1 MTAPRFIQN
10 FSQCRALVISRDSRA
25 IDALDVTLP
34 KLGLGVVQVPPGE
47 DGAMLSAEGLDP
59 ERDILIVDGDLHRPL
74 LWPNASPCELPPVPV
89 VGMVG
94 VEAPSRLKALM
105 QIGSTAFIAKPVHGA
120 TVFSALVLGVNEHAR
135 KRQLLADIAGHEQRR
150 RQRRFVIKAVV
161 QIVTAEKVS
170 DEIAYDR
177 LRRESMRARMSV
189 EAFSEMLVQRWAGE
203 KGPGPLPLQMTGE

>member
-1 MTAPRFIQN
+1 VSAPRFIQN

-25 IDALDVTLP
+25 IDTLDVTLP
-34 KLGLGVVQVPPGE
+34 KLGLSVVHVPLGE

-59 ERDILIVDGDLHRPL
+59 ERDLLIVDGDLHRPL
-74 LWPNASPCELPPVPV
+74 QWPNAAPCELSPVPV
-89 VGMVG
+89 IGIVG

-120 TVFSALVLGVNEHAR
+120 TLFSALVLGVNEHAR
-135 KRQLLADIAGHEQRR
+135 KRQLLADIAGHEMRR

-177 LRRESMRARMSV
+177 LRREAMRARMSV

-203 KGPGPLPLQMTGE
+203 EDPETVPRHRIGE